1 VSEIDPDTCRAGA
14 DEAEPVRLD
23 CDDAGIATV
32 TFDRPGV
39 LNALDFP
46 AMERFAG
53 IVAELHQRCAVDLA
67 APAAPATQ
75 VRVVILTGA
84 GRAAFSSGGDQR
96 ALAEHRGEADGARL
110 ARTMGDALLA
120 LEQLPVPVI
129 AAVNGYALGGGS
141 EIALAC
147 DLRVVAEDVRL
158 GLVQAALGLTPGW
171 GAGQRLLRLVGYG
184 RALDMMLS
192 ARPYSAAEL
201 LDLGVVQHVAPPGE
215 ALIAARALATRIAAL
230 DPATVRAVKGLLRDG
245 CTLPYEQALA
255 AERARFP
262 GLWAADAHWQAVE
275 RFLARKRDG

>member
-1 VSEIDPDTCRAGA
+1 MSDLDPDTCGPDAPRA
-14 DEAEPVRLD
+14 AEGQPVHLD
-23 CDDAGIATV
+23 CDAAGIATV
-32 TFDRPGV
+32 TFDRPDV

-46 AMERFAG
+46 AVERFAA
-53 IVAELHQRCAVDLA
+53 IVAELHQRCAGDLA
-67 APAAPATQ
+67 AQASP

-84 GRAAFSSGGDQR
+84 GRAAFSSGGDQH
-96 ALAEHRGEADGARL
+96 ALAGHRSEADGLRL

-147 DLRVVAEDVRL
+147 DLRVVAEDVRF

-184 RALDMMLS
+184 RALDMLLA
-192 ARPYSAAEL
+192 ARPHSAAEL
-201 LDLGVVQHVAPPGE
+201 QALGVVQHVAPPGE
-215 ALIAARALATRIAAL
+215 ALVAARALAGRIAAL
-230 DPATVRAVKGLLRDG
+230 DPATARAIKGLLRDG
-245 CTLPYEQALA
+245 GALPYEQALD

-262 GLWAADAHWQAVE
+262 ALWAGAAHWDAVE
-275 RFLARKRDG
+275 RFLTRKRDG

>member
-1 VSEIDPDTCRAGA
+1 VSDLDPDTSRPAAGP
-14 DEAEPVRLD
+14 EPVHLD
-23 CDDAGIATV
+23 CDDAGVATV

-39 LNALDFP
+39 FHALDFP
-46 AMERFAG
+46 AMERFAD
-53 IVAELHQRCAVDLA
+53 IVSELHRRCAG
-67 APAAPATQ
+67 APAAQGGP

-96 ALAEHRGEADGARL
+96 ALAGHRSEADGLRL

-120 LEQLPVPVI
+120 LERLPVPVI

-147 DLRVVAEDVRL
+147 DLRVVAEDVKL
-158 GLVQAALGLTPGW
+158 GLVQAGLGLIPGW

-184 RALDMMLS
+184 RALDMLLA
-192 ARPYSAAEL
+192 ARAYSAAEL
-201 LDLGVVQHVAPPGE
+201 QALGVVQHVAPPGE
-215 ALIAARALATRIAAL
+215 ALAAARTLAARIATL

-245 CTLPYEQALA
+245 CTMPYEDALA

-262 GLWAADAHWQAVE
+262 GLWASEAHWDAVE
-275 RFLARKRDG
+275 RFLARKREG

>member
-1 VSEIDPDTCRAGA
+1 VSDLDPDTSRPDLPSA
-14 DEAEPVRLD
+14 AERDPVHLD

-39 LNALDFP
+39 LHALDFP
-46 AMERFAG
+46 AMERFAA
-53 IVAELHQRCAVDLA
+53 IVAELHQRCAGLDQA
-67 APAAPATQ
+67 AP

-96 ALAEHRGEADGARL
+96 ALAGHPSAAGGERL

-147 DLRVVAEDVRL
+147 DLRVVAEDVKL

-184 RALDMMLS
+184 RALDMLLA

-201 LDLGVVQHVAPPGE
+201 HALGVVQHVAPPGE
-215 ALIAARALATRIAAL
+215 ALTAARALAVRIAAL
-230 DPATVRAVKGLLRDG
+230 DPATVRAIKGLLRDG
-245 CTLPYEQALA
+245 CTLPYDEALA

-262 GLWAADAHWQAVE
+262 ALWASESHWQAVE
-275 RFLARKRDG
+275 RFLTRKRDG

>member
-1 VSEIDPDTCRAGA
+1 VSDLDAPEPDLPSADSDP
-14 DEAEPVRLD
+14 VHLD
-23 CDDAGIATV
+23 RDDAGIATV
-32 TFDRPGV
+32 TFDRPDV
-39 LNALDFP
+39 LHALDFP
-46 AMERFAG
+46 AMDHFAA
-53 IVAELHQRCAVDLA
+53 IVSELHARCADQA
-67 APAAPATQ
+67 AP

-96 ALAEHRGEADGARL
+96 ALAGHRSAAGGERL

-147 DLRVVAEDVRL
+147 DLRVVAEDVKL
-158 GLVQAALGLTPGW
+158 GLVQAGLGLTPGW

-184 RALDMMLS
+184 RALDMLLA

-201 LDLGVVQHVAPPGE
+201 QALGVVQHVAPPGE
-215 ALIAARALATRIAAL
+215 ALTAARALAVRIAAL

-245 CTLPYEQALA
+245 CTLPYEEALA

-262 GLWAADAHWQAVE
+262 ALWAGEAHWQAVE
-275 RFLARKRDG
+275 RFLTRKRDG

>member
-1 VSEIDPDTCRAGA
+1 MSDLDTSRPDLTRAAESDP
-14 DEAEPVRLD
+14 VHLD

-32 TFDRPGV
+32 TFDRPAV

-46 AMERFAG
+46 AMDRFAA
-53 IVAELHQRCAVDLA
+53 IVTELHQRCAGELATQA
-67 APAAPATQ
+67 AP

-84 GRAAFSSGGDQR
+84 GRAAFCSGGDQR
-96 ALAEHRGEADGARL
+96 ALAAHPSAAGGERL

-147 DLRVVAEDVRL
+147 DLRVVAEDVKL
-158 GLVQAALGLTPGW
+158 GLVQGALGLIPGW

-184 RALDMMLS
+184 RAIDMLLA

-201 LDLGVVQHVAPPGE
+201 HALGVVQHVAPPGE
-215 ALIAARALATRIAAL
+215 ALTAARALATRIAAL
-230 DPATVRAVKGLLRDG
+230 DPATVRAIKGLLRDG
-245 CTLPYEQALA
+245 CALPYEDALS

-262 GLWAADAHWQAVE
+262 GLWASDAHWQAVE
-275 RFLARKRDG
+275 RFLTRKRG

>member
-1 VSEIDPDTCRAGA
+1 VNPVSEMDASDPPDTGSGEV
-14 DEAEPVRLD
+14 DVVHLD
-23 CDDAGIATV
+23 CNAAGIATV
-32 TFDRPGV
+32 TFHRPDV

-53 IVAELHQRCAVDLA
+53 IVAGLHDQLADHA
-67 APAAPATQ
+67 AP

-96 ALAEHRGEADGARL
+96 ALAAHRSRADGARL
-110 ARTMGDALLA
+110 ARIMGDALLA
-120 LEQLPVPVI
+120 LERLPVPVI

-147 DLRVVAEDVRL
+147 DLRVVAEDVKL
-158 GLVQAALGLTPGW
+158 GLVHAGLALIPGW

-184 RALDMMLS
+184 RALDMLLA

-201 LDLGVVQHVAPPGE
+201 HALGVVHHIAPPGE
-215 ALIAARALATRIAAL
+215 ALTAARALAARIAAL
-230 DPATVRAVKGLLRDG
+230 DPATVRAIKGLLRDG
-245 CTLPYEQALA
+245 CTLPYDEALA

-262 GLWAADAHWQAVE
+262 DLWASDAHWQAVE
-275 RFLARKRDG
+275 RFLTRKREG

>member
-1 VSEIDPDTCRAGA
+1 VSDLDAPEPELSRAAERDP
-14 DEAEPVRLD
+14 VHLD

-46 AMERFAG
+46 AIERFAS
-53 IVAELHQRCAVDLA
+53 IVAELHRRCAVLDQA
-67 APAAPATQ
+67 AP

-96 ALAEHRGEADGARL
+96 ALAGHRSAAGGERL

-147 DLRVVAEDVRL
+147 DLRVVAEDVKL
-158 GLVQAALGLTPGW
+158 GLVQAALGLIPGW

-184 RALDMMLS
+184 RALDMLLA

-201 LDLGVVQHVAPPGE
+201 LALGVVQHVAPPGE
-215 ALIAARALATRIAAL
+215 ALTAARALAVRIAAL
-230 DPATVRAVKGLLRDG
+230 DPATVRAVKELLRDG
-245 CTLPYEQALA
+245 CTLPYDEALA

-262 GLWAADAHWQAVE
+262 ALWAGEAHWQAVE
-275 RFLARKRDG
+275 RFLTRKRDA